1 MSFLQGW
8 LGDMNLQLALA
19 TLGLMIALVA
29 VAAGLRAMFFT
40 GPSEVVRRLE
50 RTVGRADS
58 IDRAVGRQGR
68 GLSKILQPL
77 SWLAR
82 PTKAAELSRLRNRL
96 IQGGL
101 RGAFALET
109 FLATKL
115 VLAFAST
122 VFMLEANSRF
132 LQLRFPFD
140 LVVPVWTCIV
150 GFFLPNFWLS
160 SKVKERQTQIERAL
174 PDAMDL
180 LVTCVEA
187 GLALDGALS
196 RVSEEIGLAS
206 AVLGAEMNL
215 TFLEI
220 QAGIQRPDAF
230 RRLADRTGVEDL
242 RSLSAMLIQTDL
254 FGTSV
259 ARALRVH
266 ADGMRIR
273 RMQRAEERAAMV
285 GVKMTIPLI
294 LFILPSL
301 ISILLG
307 PAMVSIFEK
316 LMPAVGGQ

>member
-1 MSFLQGW
+1 
-8 LGDMNLQLALA
+8 
-19 TLGLMIALVA
+19 V
-29 VAAGLRAMFFT
+29 
-40 GPSEVVRRLE
+40 
-50 RTVGRADS
+50 
-58 IDRAVGRQGR
+58 
-68 GLSKILQPL
+68 LQPL

-101 RGAFALET
+101 RGPFALET

-115 VLAFAST
+115 ILAFGGT
-122 VFMLEANSRF
+122 LVMLEANSRF
-132 LQLRFPFD
+132 FHAAFPMEMV
-140 LVVPVWTCIV
+140 LPVWTCIIA
-150 GFFLPNFWLS
+150 FFLPNFWLS
-160 SKVKERQTQIERAL
+160 SKVKERQAQIERAL
-174 PDAMDL
+174 PDTMDL

-187 GLALDGALS
+187 GLGLDSAIA
-196 RVSEEIGLAS
+196 RVSDEISLAS
-206 AVLGAEMNL
+206 QVLGGELNL
-215 TFLEI
+215 TFLEV

-266 ADGMRIR
+266 ADSMRVR

-301 ISILLG
+301 IAVLMG
-307 PAMVSIFEK
+307 PAMVSIFEQ
-316 LMPAVGGQ
+316 LMPAVGP

>member
-1 MSFLQGW
+1 VLALLQSW
-8 LGDMNLQLALA
+8 LGSLNVQLALA
-19 TLGLMIALVA
+19 TLGLMVALVTA
-29 VAAGLRAMFFT
+29 LAGIRSMFFS
-40 GPSEVVRRLE
+40 GPSEVVQRLE
-50 RTVGRADS
+50 RSVGRADAV
-58 IDRAVGRQGR
+58 DRAVGRPGR
-68 GLSKILQPL
+68 GLSRVLQPL

-82 PTKAAELSRLRNRL
+82 PTKAQELSRLRLRL
-96 IQGGL
+96 VQAGL
-101 RGAFALET
+101 RGQFALET

-115 VLAFAST
+115 IVAFVCT
-122 VFMLEANSRF
+122 VVMLEVNARF
-132 LQLRFPFD
+132 VHLPFPMD
-140 LVVPVWTCIV
+140 MVMPVWTCIIA
-150 GFFLPNFWLS
+150 FFLPNWWLS
-160 SKVKERQTQIERAL
+160 SKVKERQGQIERAL

-187 GLALDGALS
+187 GLGIDAAMS

-206 AVLGAEMNL
+206 QILGAELNL

-220 QAGIQRPDAF
+220 QAGIPRPDAF

-266 ADGMRIR
+266 SDGMRIR

-301 ISILLG
+301 ISVLLG
-307 PAMVSIFEK
+307 PAMVSIFEQ
-316 LMPAVGGQ
+316 LAPGLGR

>member
-1 MSFLQGW
+1 
-8 LGDMNLQLALA
+8 MNLLQAWLSDTNVQLALA
-19 TLGLMIALVA
+19 TLGLMVALVA
-29 VAAGLRAMFFT
+29 VAAGLRTMFFS

-50 RTVGRADS
+50 RTVGRADVV
-58 IDRAVGRQGR
+58 DRAVGRPGR
-68 GLSKILQPL
+68 TLTKILQPL

-82 PTKAAELSRLRNRL
+82 PTKAAELTRLRARL

-101 RGAFALET
+101 RSPIALET

-115 VLAFAST
+115 VLAFVST
-122 VFMLEANSRF
+122 LVMLEANARLF
-132 LQLRFPFD
+132 HAKFPMD
-140 LVVPVWTCIV
+140 LVLPVWTCIV
-150 GFFLPNFWLS
+150 AFFLPNLWLS
-160 SKVKERQTQIERAL
+160 SKVKERQAQIERAL

-187 GLALDGALS
+187 GLGLDSAMA

-206 AVLGAEMNL
+206 RVLGGELNL

-266 ADGMRIR
+266 AEGMRVR

-294 LFILPSL
+294 MFILPSL
-301 ISILLG
+301 IAVLMG

-316 LMPAVGGQ
+316 LMPAVGAQ

>member
-1 MSFLQGW
+1 MSLVQAW
-8 LGDMNLQLALA
+8 LGDLNVQLALA
-19 TLGLMIALVA
+19 TLGLMVALVA
-29 VAAGLRAMFFT
+29 VAAGIRNMFFS

-50 RTVGRADS
+50 RTVGRVEAV
-58 IDRAVGRQGR
+58 DRAVGRQGR
-68 GLSKILQPL
+68 TLTKVLQPL

-96 IQGGL
+96 VQGGL
-101 RGAFALET
+101 RSPFALET

-115 VLAFAST
+115 ILAFAST
-122 VFMLEANSRF
+122 LLVLEANSRF
-132 LQLRFPFD
+132 FHLQFPMD
-140 LVVPVWTCIV
+140 LVLPVWTCIV
-150 GFFLPNFWLS
+150 AFFLPNMWLG
-160 SKVKERQTQIERAL
+160 SKVKERQSQIERAL
-174 PDAMDL
+174 PDTMDL

-187 GLALDGALS
+187 GLGLDSAMA
-196 RVSEEIGLAS
+196 RVSEEISLAS
-206 AVLGAEMNL
+206 QVLGGELNL

-266 ADGMRIR
+266 ADGMRVR

-316 LMPAVGGQ
+316 LMPAVSQ

>member
-1 MSFLQGW
+1 MMSFLQAW
-8 LGDMNLQLALA
+8 LSDMNVQLALA
-19 TLGLMIALVA
+19 TLGLMVALVA
-29 VAAGLRAMFFT
+29 VAAGLRAMFFA
-40 GPSEVVRRLE
+40 GPSDVVRRLE
-50 RTVGRADS
+50 RTVGRAEAV
-58 IDRAVGRQGR
+58 DRAVGRPGR

-82 PTKAAELSRLRNRL
+82 PTKAAELSRLRSRL

-101 RGAFALET
+101 RGPFALET

-115 VLAFAST
+115 ILAFAST
-122 VFMLEANSRF
+122 IFMLEFNSRV
-132 LQLRFPFD
+132 LQVRFPMD
-140 LVVPVWTCIV
+140 MVLPVWTCIIA
-150 GFFLPNFWLS
+150 FFLPNLWLS
-160 SKVKERQTQIERAL
+160 SKIKERQTQIERGL

-187 GLALDGALS
+187 GLALDAAIS

-206 AVLGAEMNL
+206 QILGAELNL

-266 ADGMRIR
+266 SEGMRIR

-301 ISILLG
+301 ISILMG

-316 LMPAVGGQ
+316 LMPAVGQ

>member
-1 MSFLQGW
+1 MGAFQTW
-8 LGDMNLQLALA
+8 FADINVPLALA
-19 TLGLMIALVA
+19 TVGLAVALVA
-29 VAAGLRAMFFT
+29 VAAGIRSMFFS
-40 GPSEVVRRLE
+40 GPTDVVRRLE
-50 RTVGRADS
+50 QTVGRADAVE
-58 IDRAVGRQGR
+58 RAVGRPGR
-68 GLSKILQPL
+68 TLGRVLQPL

-96 IQGGL
+96 IQAGL
-101 RGAFALET
+101 RNPFALET

-115 VLAFAST
+115 IAAFGCTVL
-122 VFMLEANSRF
+122 MLELNSRLF
-132 LQLRFPFD
+132 HLRFPID
-140 LVVPVWTCIV
+140 LVLPVWTCIV
-150 GFFLPNFWLS
+150 AFFLPNVWLS
-160 SKVKERQTQIERAL
+160 SKIRDRQTQIERGL

-187 GLALDGALS
+187 GLGIDSAMS

-206 AVLGAEMNL
+206 QVLGAELNL

-220 QAGIQRPDAF
+220 QAGVPRPDAF

-294 LFILPSL
+294 LFILPALVSV
-301 ISILLG
+301 LLG
-307 PAMVSIFEK
+307 PAMVSIFEQ
-316 LMPAVGGQ
+316 LMPSVGP

>member
-1 MSFLQGW
+1 MNLLHAW
-8 LGDMNLQLALA
+8 LGDMNVQLALA
-19 TLGLMIALVA
+19 TVGLMVALVTA
-29 VAAGLRAMFFT
+29 AAGIRTMFFS
-40 GPSEVVRRLE
+40 GPSDVVRRLE
-50 RTVGRADS
+50 RSVGRIEAV
-58 IDRAVGRQGR
+58 DRAVGRPGR
-68 GLSKILQPL
+68 TISKVLQPL
-77 SWLAR
+77 GWLVR

-101 RGAFALET
+101 RSPYALET
-109 FLATKL
+109 FLAAKL
-115 VLAFAST
+115 LIAFSAT
-122 VFMLEANSRF
+122 VFMLEMNARA
-132 LQLRFPFD
+132 LHLPFPMEMV
-140 LVVPVWTCIV
+140 LPVWTCIV
-150 GFFLPNFWLS
+150 GFFLPNLWLS
-160 SKVKERQTQIERAL
+160 GRVRERQTQVERAL

-187 GLALDGALS
+187 GLGIDSAMS

-206 AVLGAEMNL
+206 QLLGAELNL

-220 QAGIQRPDAF
+220 QAGIPRPDAF

-266 ADGMRIR
+266 SDGMRIR

-301 ISILLG
+301 IAVLLG
-307 PAMVSIFEK
+307 PAMVSIVDQLF
-316 LMPAVGGQ
+316 PAMGGR

>member
-1 MSFLQGW
+1 MSFLQAW
-8 LGDMNLQLALA
+8 FGDMNIQLALA
-19 TLGLMIALVA
+19 TLGLMVALVA
-29 VAAGLRAMFFT
+29 VAAGLRAMFFA

-82 PTKAAELSRLRNRL
+82 PTKAAELSRLRSRL

-101 RGAFALET
+101 RGPFALET

-122 VFMLEANSRF
+122 VFILEANSRV

-140 LVVPVWTCIV
+140 LVLPVWTCIV
-150 GFFLPNFWLS
+150 AFFLPNLWLG

-187 GLALDGALS
+187 GLALDSAMS

-206 AVLGAEMNL
+206 QILGAELNL
-215 TFLEI
+215 TCLEI

-266 ADGMRIR
+266 AEGMRIR

-307 PAMVSIFEK
+307 PAMVSIFER
-316 LMPAVGGQ
+316 LMPAVGQ

>member
-8 LGDMNLQLALA
+8 LSDTSVQLILA
-19 TLGLMIALVA
+19 TLGLTVALVA
-29 VAAGLRAMFFT
+29 VAAGLRSMFFS
-40 GPSEVVRRLE
+40 GPSDVVRRLE
-50 RTVGRADS
+50 RTVGRADAV
-58 IDRAVGRQGR
+58 DRAVGRPTR
-68 GLSKILQPL
+68 TLSKVLQPL

-101 RGAFALET
+101 RGPFALET

-115 VLAFAST
+115 ILAFGAT
-122 VFMLEANSRF
+122 VLMLEANARF
-132 LQLRFPFD
+132 VHLRFPMD
-140 LVVPVWTCIV
+140 MVVPVWTCILA
-150 GFFLPNFWLS
+150 FFLPNFWLG

-187 GLALDGALS
+187 GLALDSALS

-206 AVLGAEMNL
+206 QILGAEMNL

-230 RRLADRTGVEDL
+230 RRLADRTGVDDL

-266 ADGMRIR
+266 AESMRTR

-301 ISILLG
+301 IGILLG
-307 PAMVSIFEK
+307 PAMVSIFEV
-316 LMPAVGGQ
+316 LLPTVGR